1 MGFFKKLG
9 IDIGDFDEND
19 PVFQEIINC
28 IKEKDEDIA
37 IFKKQIRRAKARY
50 TYAEENVKI
59 LLDDHVKL
67 ICIEEEKEYSLPHT
81 LFGLGEFTV
90 KKGKMCFIRDR
101 KYGDGNN
108 DKVLING
115 VDVGD
120 RSSKTIKLSLRDRIN
135 VEVEDCFPV
144 TFRFELQNVFEI
156 EIDPE
161 DLPDLGFEEESNS
174 KKKVVEGFS
183 LDD

>member
-1 MGFFKKLG
+1 
-9 IDIGDFDEND
+9 
-19 PVFQEIINC
+19 
-28 IKEKDEDIA
+28 
-37 IFKKQIRRAKARY
+37 
-50 TYAEENVKI
+50 
-59 LLDDHVKL
+59 
-67 ICIEEEKEYSLPHT
+67 
-81 LFGLGEFTV
+81 
-90 KKGKMCFIRDR
+90 
-101 KYGDGNN
+101 
-108 DKVLING
+108 VLING